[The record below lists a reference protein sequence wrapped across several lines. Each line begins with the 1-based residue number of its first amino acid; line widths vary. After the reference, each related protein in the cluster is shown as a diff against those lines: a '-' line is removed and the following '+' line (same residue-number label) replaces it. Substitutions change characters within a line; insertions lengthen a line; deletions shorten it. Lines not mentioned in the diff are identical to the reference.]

1 MKKLKTFLRLVGLTM
16 LVILSLCGVGFLGAL
31 FPVRRDYE
39 NKPMNVEQK
48 DEQGEE
54 DTERQARE

>member
-1 MKKLKTFLRLVGLTM
+1 MKKLKSFLRLVGLTL

-39 NKPMNVEQK
+39 NKAMNVEQK
-48 DEQGEE
+48 DERGEE
-54 DTERQARE
+54 EMESQAKE